1 MKKTSKKLFAK
12 APVTPVAK
20 QPIQKADTAQGAKL
34 TLSHCK

>member
-1 MKKTSKKLFAK
+1 MKKTTKKLFAK
-12 APVTPVAK
+12 APVAPIAT